1 MNDVIHFIIQQ
12 DMKLLIPVAIVSLM
26 VLQFVLKL
34 IQVSLQIAIYGGITV
49 FGMPV
54 VLQMF
59 GVS

>member
-1 MNDVIHFIIQQ
+1 MNDVIHFIMQQ

-34 IQVSLQIAIYGGITV
+34 IQVSLQIAIYGGITI

-54 VLQMF
+54 VLQIF
-59 GVS
+59 GVG

>member
-1 MNDVIHFIIQQ
+1 MNDVIHFIMQQ
-12 DMKLLIPVAIVSLM
+12 DIKLLIPVAIVSLM